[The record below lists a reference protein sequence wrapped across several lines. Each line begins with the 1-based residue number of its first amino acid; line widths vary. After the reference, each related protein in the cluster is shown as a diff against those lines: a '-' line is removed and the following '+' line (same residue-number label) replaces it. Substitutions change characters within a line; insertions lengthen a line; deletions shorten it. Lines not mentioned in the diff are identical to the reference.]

1 MSHFDHAS
9 LEAPDVNGLD
19 DLREQA
25 IGKQDEWQ
33 IQKVELPAMVA
44 A

>member
-25 IGKQDEWQ
+25 IGKQDERQ
-33 IQKVELPAMVA
+33 NTESRTAGNGA